1 MKLGFKSTAISDVGL
16 HRDGNEDSALISPV
30 LVAVADG
37 MGGHAAGEV
46 ASKIAIESLVGLSKV
61 LSDEEMDSD
70 SKEDLLLNVIKEIDS
85 ELETKTKTHPDYAGM
100 GTTLTTLFLN
110 GTDVELLHIGDS
122 RCYFIKSNKVEQL
135 SHDDT
140 VMQELLDQGR
150 LSPDEVHNHPQR
162 SLLTQVLMGN
172 ADIHPML
179 LVKEVKKGD
188 RFLLCSDGL
197 SSVLSDHE
205 INKVLGKSGDQLQ
218 NLLVAVK
225 DAGAPD
231 NVTIIL
237 SEVVEIEEASELA
250 KLGAANG

>member
-1 MKLGFKSTAISDVGL
+1 MKFGFKSHAISDVGL
-16 HRDGNEDSALISPV
+16 QRDGNEDSAFISPV

-46 ASKIAIESLVGLSKV
+46 ASKIAIDAVSGLSNI
-61 LSDEEMDSD
+61 LQDDGIDSD

-85 ELETKTKTHPDYAGM
+85 GIETKTKTHPDYAGM

-110 GTDVELLHIGDS
+110 GSDVELLHIGDS
-122 RCYFIKSNKVEQL
+122 RCYLIKSNKVEQL

-172 ADIHPML
+172 AEIHPML

-197 SSVLSDHE
+197 SSVIPDSE
-205 INKVLGKSGDQLQ
+205 INKIIKSGGDLVT
-218 NLLVAVK
+218 NLIDAVK
-225 DAGAPD
+225 AAGAPD

-237 SEVVEIEEASELA
+237 SEVVELPAASEL
-250 KLGAANG
+250 KKFGAANV